1 MKYAENRTVPSTR
14 YARMHWVPSRRRGF
28 TFGGVFH
35 LELLVELRANQ
46 YFASQIKGII
56 TKTVTPLRIFALF
69 ELLILL

>member
-46 YFASQIKGII
+46 YFASQINSAESPETMRAFGH
-56 TKTVTPLRIFALF
+56 PQG
-69 ELLILL
+69 E